1 MYFFVTAIIDCVIV
15 FAMKNYVWH
24 KQVVSSD
31 FDLINCPV
39 YDPIKDFHRD
49 PTGVYVLIRCDV
61 KNSFIEVAL
70 CDKKHAIMKAFR
82 GRKAQDLYYTIF
94 EYEKRHKLKWFGRK
108 DHVAYLGKE
117 LKKCEFAILNK
128 EGYVQE

>member
-1 MYFFVTAIIDCVIV
+1 
-15 FAMKNYVWH
+15 MKNYVWH

-94 EYEKRHKLKWFGRK
+94 EYEKRHKLKWFSRK

-117 LKKCEFAILNK
+117 LKKCELAILNK
-128 EGYVQE
+128 ESYVQE